1 MIKTFALNNY
11 LQLIQFKRSAI
22 FAVKPLRVVGSKKSF
37 VSYHYGTQI
46 RAQRTKPINIFKRG
60 IFTHYSI
67 NFKQHKNFYNFFES
81 DLVGDFT
88 EIVYQKFT
96 LTEEKRTFQ
105 GYAEIIN
112 HQRGETDF
120 LENKHVWLTNSFE
133 SKHFNSFVMG
143 ELRDEIA
150 KRIIDNGE
158 TGSSW
163 HFKRF
168 ERLNIIVGPGNI
180 PKLTLC

>member
-1 MIKTFALNNY
+1 M
-11 LQLIQFKRSAI
+11 
-22 FAVKPLRVVGSKKSF
+22 VDF
-37 VSYHYGTQI
+37 V
-46 RAQRTKPINIFKRG
+46 
-60 IFTHYSI
+60 
-67 NFKQHKNFYNFFES
+67 
-81 DLVGDFT
+81 

-96 LTEEKRTFQ
+96 STEGKRSFQ

-112 HQRGETDF
+112 HQRRETDF
-120 LENKHVWLTNSFE
+120 LENKHVWLTNSFQ
-133 SKHFNSFVMG
+133 SKHFNSFAMG
-143 ELRDEIA
+143 ELRNEIA

-168 ERLNIIVGPGNI
+168 ERLNILVGPGNI